1 MKKILA
7 LLVLLSAGFVL
18 ASCGDETY
26 TIAMITDT
34 GDIDDGSFNQG
45 TWEGIKEYADANDI
59 SRKYYKPQGE
69 SVDDYIS
76 AIDLAVAG
84 GAEIVIT
91 PGYYFEVPIYVAQS
105 KYPDV
110 NFVILDGSPHNVT
123 VFDDETTD
131 EDETET
137 YDDKDPDFTVAEN
150 TLSIF
155 FNEHEAGFLA
165 GYAVVKDGFT
175 ELGFMGGIAVPAVQ
189 RFGVGYVAGAYYA
202 AEELE
207 LDNFAFAADYYTYLG
222 SFGPSDE
229 FKTLA
234 ATWYDSGVEV
244 IHAAAG
250 GAGFSVM
257 NAAAERTNK
266 WVVGV
271 DSDQADD
278 SDTILTSALKGV
290 GTAAYNALDE
300 YFSDEWEGKRSISLA
315 AADDAVGL
323 PMDTSRFTTFDD
335 AAYEAIFGK
344 LGSDVVVPNDATSL
358 ATFITDL
365 GYTLPVGLTDK
376 I

>member
-59 SRKYYKPQGE
+59 SRKYYKPAGE
-69 SVDDYIS
+69 STDDYVA

-84 GAEIVIT
+84 GAEIVVT
-91 PGYYFEVPIYVAQS
+91 PGFYFETPIFTAQT

-110 NFVILDGSPHNVT
+110 KFVLIDGSPHNGDYNV
-123 VFDDETTD
+123 VI
-131 EDETET
+131 EDN
-137 YDDKDPDFTVAEN
+137 V
-150 TLSIF
+150 LSIF

-165 GYAVVKDGFT
+165 GYAVVKEGFE

-202 AEELE
+202 AEELGLTDFE
-207 LDNFAFAADYYTYLG
+207 FDVDYYTYLG

-229 FKTLA
+229 YKTLA
-234 ATWYDSGVEV
+234 ATWYDNGIEV

-257 NAAAERTNK
+257 AAAAERTDK

-278 SDTILTSALKGV
+278 SDTVITSALKGV

-300 YFSDEWEGKRSISLA
+300 YFSDNWDGGKSISLA
-315 AADDAVGL
+315 ASDDAVGL
-323 PMDTSRFTTFDD
+323 PMETSRFETFND
-335 AAYEAIFGK
+335 AAYDSIFGM
-344 LGSDVVVPNDATSL
+344 LGTTVVVPADADAL
-358 ATFITDL
+358 NTFVTDL
-365 GYTLPVGLTDK
+365 GYTLPEGFVAK
-376 I
+376 IG